1 MRAGVTPG
9 LPATLGK
16 NREDDKMVARKLTE
30 KEKKVFWEEK
40 RKEILAEHPRAFI
53 TMIEV
58 INETDEDGKP
68 VYGKIVY
75 HKPIPTGRRT

>member
-1 MRAGVTPG
+1 
-9 LPATLGK
+9 
-16 NREDDKMVARKLTE
+16 MVARKLTE

-40 RKEILAEHPRAFI
+40 RKEILAENPGAFI
-53 TMIEV
+53 TMIEL

-68 VYGKIVY
+68 VYRKIVY